1 MATMALGLVS
11 ALIVAGPS
19 TCLALGG
26 PRAPWAVDGAIGSDR
41 PIFGLNSCTAP
52 STAQGARG
60 LPKALPSDQLGS
72 IIPRIRSVPLMT
84 P

>member
-11 ALIVAGPS
+11 TLIVAGPS

-41 PIFGLNSCTAP
+41 PIF
-52 STAQGARG
+52 R
-60 LPKALPSDQLGS
+60 PKFMHRAIDHTWTPRPPQAVIFAGEPLHRPN
-72 IIPRIRSVPLMT
+72 PRIQASH
-84 P
+84 

>member
-26 PRAPWAVDGAIGSDR
+26 PRAPWAVDGVKGSDR
-41 PIFGLNSCTAP
+41 PTFSA
-52 STAQGARG
+52 
-60 LPKALPSDQLGS
+60 
-72 IIPRIRSVPLMT
+72 
-84 P
+84 